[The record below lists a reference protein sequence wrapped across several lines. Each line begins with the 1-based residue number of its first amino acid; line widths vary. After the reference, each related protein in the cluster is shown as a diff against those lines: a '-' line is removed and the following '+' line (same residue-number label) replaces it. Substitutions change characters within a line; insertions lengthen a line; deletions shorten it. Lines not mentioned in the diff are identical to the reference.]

1 MRMKAPVNRILPYS
15 MVDGPGCRAVVFLQ
29 GCNISCAYCHN
40 PETQKLCTGCGLCV
54 AQCPAQALSFAQEEG
69 CCKPRPAQTAPEE
82 ECCKPEPAQTAPVEE
97 CCKPGRAVPE
107 KHCEPKEAGQPD
119 VRQERIAYDVSRC
132 IGCDRCIAVCPHHS
146 SPKIRYQSAEETF
159 EEIRKSIPFI
169 RGVTVSGGEC
179 TLYAEYLYELLSLCR
194 QEGLG
199 CLLDSN
205 GMLPFWEI
213 EALKLCD
220 GVMLDVK
227 SWQPEVY
234 RRLTGGDNDPVKK
247 NLEYLAQERKLAEIR
262 IVCLEGEVDAD
273 EVIEGA
279 GRLLDTGCKET
290 VLLKLIKFRR
300 YGVRGRLAQAAS
312 PTDEVMQRLYRKAE
326 KFGFQRITLS

>member
-1 MRMKAPVNRILPYS
+1 MKAPVNKILPYS
-15 MVDGPGCRAVVFLQ
+15 MVDGPGSRAVVFLQ

-40 PETQKLCTGCGLCV
+40 PETQRLCTGCGLCV
-54 AQCPAQALSFAQEEG
+54 AQCPVQALSFVKEEE
-69 CCKPRPAQTAPEE
+69 CCKPEPDRTAPEE
-82 ECCKPEPAQTAPVEE
+82 ECCKPDRTAPVEQ
-97 CCKPGRAVPE
+97 CCKLGRAVPE
-107 KHCEPKEAGQPD
+107 KPCEPKETGQQG
-119 VRQERIAYDVSRC
+119 VRQERIAHDISRC
-132 IGCDRCIAVCPHHS
+132 IGCDRCIAVCPYHS
-146 SPKIRYQSAEETF
+146 SPKIHYQSAEETF

-194 QEGLG
+194 QAGLG

-234 RRLTGGDNDPVKK
+234 RRLTGAANDFVKK
-247 NLEYLAQERKLAEIR
+247 NLEYLAQAGKLAELR
-262 IVCLEGEVDAD
+262 IVCLEGEADAD

-279 GRLLDTGCKET
+279 GRLLDTGCKER

>member
-1 MRMKAPVNRILPYS
+1 MKAPVNRILPYS
-15 MVDGPGCRAVVFLQ
+15 MVDGPGCRAAVFLQ

-40 PETQKLCTGCGLCV
+40 PETQRLCTGCGLCV
-54 AQCPAQALSFAQEEG
+54 AQCPAQALSFA
-69 CCKPRPAQTAPEE
+69 PEE
-82 ECCKPEPAQTAPVEE
+82 ECCKPD
-97 CCKPGRAVPE
+97 RAAPE
-107 KHCEPKEAGQPD
+107 KHCEPKEAGPPD
-119 VRQERIAYDVSRC
+119 VRQERIAYDISRC
-132 IGCDRCIAVCPHHS
+132 VGCDRCIAVCPYHS

-179 TLYAEYLYELLSLCR
+179 TLYAEYLYKLLSLCR
-194 QEGLG
+194 QEGLS

-326 KFGFQRITLS
+326 KVGFQRITLS

>member
-1 MRMKAPVNRILPYS
+1 MKAPVNKILPYS
-15 MVDGPGCRAVVFLQ
+15 MVDGPGSRAVVFLQ

-40 PETQKLCTGCGLCV
+40 PETQRLCTGCGLCV
-54 AQCPAQALSFAQEEG
+54 AQCPAQALSFVPGEG
-69 CCKPRPAQTAPEE
+69 
-82 ECCKPEPAQTAPVEE
+82 

-107 KHCEPKEAGQPD
+107 KHCEPKEAGPPD
-119 VRQERIAYDVSRC
+119 VTQERIAYDISRC

-159 EEIRKSIPFI
+159 EEIKKSIPFI

-220 GVMLDVK
+220 GVMLDMK

-234 RRLTGGDNDPVKK
+234 RRLTGADNDFVKK

-279 GRLLDTGCKET
+279 GRLLETGCKET

-312 PTDEVMQRLYRKAE
+312 PTDEVMQGLYRKAE
-326 KFGFQRITLS
+326 KFGFHRIILC

>member
-1 MRMKAPVNRILPYS
+1 MKAPVNRILPYS
-15 MVDGPGCRAVVFLQ
+15 MVDGPGCRAAVFLQ
-29 GCNISCAYCHN
+29 GCNISCTYCHN
-40 PETQKLCTGCGLCV
+40 PETQRLCTGCGLCV
-54 AQCPAQALSFAQEEG
+54 AQCPAQALSFA
-69 CCKPRPAQTAPEE
+69 PE
-82 ECCKPEPAQTAPVEE
+82 EE
-97 CCKPGRAVPE
+97 CCKPGRAAPE
-107 KHCEPKEAGQPD
+107 KHCEPKEAGPPD
-119 VRQERIAYDVSRC
+119 VRQKRIAYDISRC
-132 IGCDRCIAVCPHHS
+132 IGCDRCIAVCPYHS
-146 SPKIRYQSAEETF
+146 SPKVRYQSAEETL

-194 QEGLG
+194 QAGLG

-227 SWQPEVY
+227 AWQPEVY

-312 PTDEVMQRLYRKAE
+312 PTDEVMQGLYRKAQQ
-326 KFGFQRITLS
+326 FGFQRITLS